1 MKRSEMID
9 EIMCVLLAH
18 SVTYPQFPLANLK
31 EAAEE
36 ILAMQEKAGMLPPPD
51 EVEVATATILYAHYK
66 EKDGLE
72 DRLVVKENKYL
83 NSLDY
88 SKSKLWELEDEE
100 K

>member
-36 ILAMQEKAGMLPPPD
+36 LLAMQEKAGMIPPKILNPKVKSESFYD
-51 EVEVATATILYAHYK
+51 PTKSDTWNIIEVI
-66 EKDGLE
+66 
-72 DRLVVKENKYL
+72 
-83 NSLDY
+83 DY
-88 SKSKLWELEDEE
+88 YRGEIPYEGYINQWEEE
-100 K
+100 